1 MQRKTFPA
9 IVIFVIFSVVCVGLL
24 VGGAAIWYTVRPQP
38 GEKSAT
44 LFQGIN
50 YIRDVRQSPRPM
62 VVHIITIDLKAP
74 GLSFLVTPRDSED
87 DLPLKARTTSKFLD
101 NHDLQLAV
109 NGGSFGP
116 WHSNGVLNYYPHDGD
131 PVEPLGLAASQG
143 DVYSLNPGN
152 EPVLYISRT
161 NLAVFNRPPG
171 KIYNAISGSQML
183 VSKGKAEPLADDT
196 PQPRTAIGIDKR
208 RRQMVIVVIDGRQ
221 PGYSSGATLGELA
234 DILIDL
240 GAYNAMNLDGGGSST
255 LVKEGLLSRP
265 DVLNSP
271 IEHQIPGRQRVV
283 GNHLGIYAKPTAGD

>member
-1 MQRKTFPA
+1 MQRKILPA
-9 IVIFVIFSVVCVGLL
+9 TVIFVVISMVCVGL
-24 VGGAAIWYTVRPQP
+24 VIGGTAIWYTVRPQP
-38 GEKSAT
+38 GEKNEI

-50 YIRDVRQSPRPM
+50 YIRDVRRSPRPM

-74 GLSFLVTPRDSED
+74 GISFLVTPG
-87 DLPLKARTTSKFLD
+87 DLNGDLSLKARTTSKFLD
-101 NHDLQLAV
+101 NHDLQIAV

-116 WHSNGVLNYYPHDGD
+116 WHSNGGLNYYPHDGD
-131 PVEPLGLAASQG
+131 PVEPLGLSASQG
-143 DVYSLNPGN
+143 DIYSLNPGN

-161 NLAVFNRPPG
+161 NLAVFNRQPG

-183 VSKGKAEPLADDT
+183 VSKGKAKSELDET
-196 PQPRTAIGIDKR
+196 PQPRTAIGLDKR
-208 RRQMVIVVIDGRQ
+208 GRQMVIVVIDGRQ
-221 PGYSSGATLGELA
+221 PGYSAGATLGELA

-255 LVKEGLLSRP
+255 LVMEGAFSRP

-283 GNHLGIYAKPTAGD
+283 GNHLGVFAKPAGED